1 MKITLLK
8 IHTLFILKMA
18 IEFRFP
24 DVGEG
29 IKEGEIV
36 KWHVKEGDEV
46 KTDQVLGEIET
57 DKAVVD
63 IPAPQAGRILKILV
77 KQGQKVKVGEVM
89 LVIGKKGEK
98 YVPGKSAKDEK
109 KIEAGK
115 GKPGKAYG
123 VVGELE
129 VAPEGETL
137 AMPRTRRIAE
147 ELGVDLSQYQGV
159 VREGDLMKKAGQEKP
174 SVPLVKKKYDMY
186 GYIDRIPLKGIR
198 KVIAEKMSEAQRIV
212 PLVTHMDEIIMDELS
227 KVREE
232 KKKEAEKQKIKLT
245 YLPFIIKALILSFK
259 DHMIFNSIIEGEEII
274 IKKYFNIGVAV
285 DTPDGLMVPAVKGA
299 DQKDIFQLASE
310 IEILADKARRR
321 KIDPAD
327 LHGGTFTITNI
338 GSVGGKFFT
347 PIVNYPETSIL
358 GLGRMDDKVFFE
370 DGKIIV
376 RKTLPVSFSFDHR
389 IADGGSAS
397 RFLNQ
402 LKEHLENPRTLKLD

>member
-1 MKITLLK
+1 MTY
-8 IHTLFILKMA
+8 
-18 IEFRFP
+18 EFKFP

-46 KTDQVLGEIET
+46 KADQVLGEIET

-63 IPAPQAGRILKILV
+63 IPSPQAGRVLKILV
-77 KQGQKVKVGEVM
+77 KAGQKVKLGEVM
-89 LVIGKKGEK
+89 IVIGKKGEK
-98 YVPGKSAKDEK
+98 YVPGKSAKDEIK
-109 KIEAGK
+109 EEKRAIGK

-147 ELGVDLSQYQGV
+147 ELGVDLSQYKGI

-198 KVIAEKMSEAQRIV
+198 KVIAEKMSEAQRTV
-212 PLVTHMDEIIMDELS
+212 PLVTHMDEVIMDELS
-227 KVREE
+227 KMREE

-245 YLPFIIKALILSFK
+245 YLPFIMKALILSFK
-259 DHMIFNSIIEGEEII
+259 DHMIFNSVIEGEEII
-274 IKKYFNIGVAV
+274 IKKYFNFGVAV

-310 IEILADKARRR
+310 IEILADKARKRR
-321 KIDPAD
+321 IDPAD

-347 PIVNYPETSIL
+347 PIVNYPESAIL
-358 GLGRMDDKVFFE
+358 GLGKMEDKVFYE
-370 DGKIIV
+370 EGKVIV
-376 RKTLPVSFSFDHR
+376 KKMLPISFSFDHR
-389 IADGGSAS
+389 VADGGSAS

-402 LKEHLENPRTLKLD
+402 LKEYLEKPVLLKL